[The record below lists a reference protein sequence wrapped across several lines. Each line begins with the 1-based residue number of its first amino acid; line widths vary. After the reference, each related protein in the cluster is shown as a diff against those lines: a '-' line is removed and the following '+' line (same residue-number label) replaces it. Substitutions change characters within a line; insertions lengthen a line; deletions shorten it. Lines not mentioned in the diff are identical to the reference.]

1 MPQIVDEMLR
11 YDKLRLLVRYYF
23 VFFIISVEFVA
34 LRVQTGQMKLVTFKV
49 AETLR
54 GGENIV
60 FLSEPEILRDRYFK
74 VNCVRERF
82 RP

>member
-1 MPQIVDEMLR
+1 MKFCF
-11 YDKLRLLVRYYF
+11 YFYYSF
-23 VFFIISVEFVA
+23 EFVA
-34 LRVQTGQMKLVTFKV
+34 LRVQTGQMKLVTFRV

-60 FLSEPEILRDRYFK
+60 FLSAPEILRDRYFE
-74 VNCVRERF
+74 VNCVRERS